1 MRSIWE
7 RLAAVASK
15 TPKSLRLRPGASEAS
30 IRAAE
35 RTIGLPFPEDF
46 RDSLLLHDGQESGD
60 GDDDA
65 FEWLPGHGRLAR
77 LDAIVAEW
85 KQECATY
92 EQFHTAEAPQE
103 IGGGHLYHYLW
114 HPKRIPIAG
123 NPWWDQDHTYLD
135 FFPGPQGISGQV
147 VMFGK
152 GSFGEVHGPSLRA
165 AMELYV
171 HALESGEWVFR
182 DGQCVP
188 RAKRGSSW
196 AGYTRKKLA
205 RLPR

>member
-7 RLAAVASK
+7 RLVAAASK

-30 IRAAE
+30 IRAVE
-35 RTIGLPFPEDF
+35 RTLGLPFPADF
-46 RDSLLLHDGQESGD
+46 RASLLLHDGQEPGD

-65 FEWLPGHGRLAR
+65 FEWLPGHGRLAC

-85 KQECATY
+85 KDECATY
-92 EQFHTAEAPQE
+92 EKFHGAEAPHE
-103 IGGGHLYHYLW
+103 IDGGRLYHHLW

-123 NPWWDQDHTYLD
+123 NPWWDQDNTYLD
-135 FFPGPQGISGQV
+135 FFPGPKGVPGQV

-152 GSFGEVHGPSLRA
+152 GCFGEVHGPSLRA
-165 AMELYV
+165 TMDLYV
-171 HALESGEWVFR
+171 RALETGEWLYR

-188 RAKRGSSW
+188 RAKRVSGW
-196 AGYTRKKLA
+196 AAYALKKLA
-205 RLPR
+205 KPP